1 MKRKVIKRIT
11 ILLIAATMVLVVTT
25 LVNKLDRYQL
35 DVTVTD
41 VIQEGNNLT
50 YYAVNDIQTR
60 HVLLDANGYN
70 IGDSLTVQLDSKGTD
85 TIEDDEIIK
94 VIKN

>member
-41 VIQEGNNLT
+41 VIQEGNNLI